1 MPKKKKIKLE
11 GLKVKSFV
19 TVSDGQT
26 KKALAGA
33 TRTVTCNTNCGQETC
48 LTCLT
53 CESCNTEICA
63 TCNTCQTCPYSCQPD
78 CTWYTSPCK
87 CDP

>member
-33 TRTVTCNTNCGQETC
+33 TETVTCETHCGECTDSCVTCETC
-48 LTCLT
+48 H
-53 CESCNTEICA
+53 
-63 TCNTCQTCPYSCQPD
+63 TCNHQYTCPVD
-78 CTWYTSPCK
+78 CTWWTSPCK
-87 CDP
+87 CGPY